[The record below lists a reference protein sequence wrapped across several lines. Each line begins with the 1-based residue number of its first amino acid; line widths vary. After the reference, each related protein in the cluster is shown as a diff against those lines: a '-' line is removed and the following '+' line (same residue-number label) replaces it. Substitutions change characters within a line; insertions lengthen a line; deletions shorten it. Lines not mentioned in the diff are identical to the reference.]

1 MFRTLLFWG
10 MRRYLRR
17 FRLVSAAAGGYT
29 SSVSFEIE
37 LKARVEDCAACRRR
51 MEDAAGTGTAL
62 SKDDVYW
69 IPPAAA
75 QTGLPGSD
83 LPGSGLPG
91 SGLRVRREQTAGT
104 ERTLVTWKT
113 KEKRSGIEVNS
124 EKELSV
130 SDAALCEELLAALGL
145 RKRTVKHKEGWA
157 WKTGD
162 ITAELCEV
170 SGFTA
175 GKDGAAGG
183 ETPVSLGW
191 FLELEIIAGDAAPE
205 TVSAARGRL
214 FTLLEKA
221 GLGENALE
229 SRYYTEM
236 LAASQEALIYSIENK
251 SVLL

>member
-1 MFRTLLFWG
+1 VLSAPWD
-10 MRRYLRR
+10 RR
-17 FRLVSAAAGGYT
+17 FRLVSAAARVYT
-29 SSVSFEIE
+29 SIVSFEIE

-51 MEDAAGTGTAL
+51 MEDAAGTGAAL

-69 IPPAAA
+69 VPPAAE
-75 QTGLPGSD
+75 QTG

-91 SGLRVRREQTAGT
+91 SGLRVRQEQTAGA
-104 ERTLVTWKT
+104 ERTLLTWKT
-113 KEKRSGIEVNS
+113 KEKRNGIEVNH

-130 SDAALCEELLAALGL
+130 SDAALCGELLAALGL
-145 RKRTVKHKEGWA
+145 RKRTVKHKEGWS
-157 WKTGD
+157 WKAGD

-183 ETPVSLGW
+183 ETSVSLGW
-191 FLELEIIAGDAAPE
+191 FLELEIIAEDAAPE
-205 TVSAARGRL
+205 TVSTARGRL
-214 FTLLEKA
+214 LTLLEKA

-236 LAASQEALIYSIENK
+236 LAASK
-251 SVLL
+251 SLFKI